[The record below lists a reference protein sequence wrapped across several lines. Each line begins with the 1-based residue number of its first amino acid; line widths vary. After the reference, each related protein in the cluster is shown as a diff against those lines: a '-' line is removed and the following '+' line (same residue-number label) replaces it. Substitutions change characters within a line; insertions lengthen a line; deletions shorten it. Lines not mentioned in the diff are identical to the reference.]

1 MRLKE
6 AKKREITL
14 HNQTEKNRRRK
25 LQMNPMCNIKHRFN
39 FLMMIGLGLL
49 AMFLAM
55 PAAVGHT

>member
-1 MRLKE
+1 
-6 AKKREITL
+6 
-14 HNQTEKNRRRK
+14 
-25 LQMNPMCNIKHRFN
+25 MNPMCNIKHRFN